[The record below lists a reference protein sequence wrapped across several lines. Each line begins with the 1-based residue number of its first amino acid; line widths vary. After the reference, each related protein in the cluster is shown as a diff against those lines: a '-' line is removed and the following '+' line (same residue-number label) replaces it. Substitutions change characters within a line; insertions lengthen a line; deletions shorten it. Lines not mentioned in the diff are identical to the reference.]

1 MNNPIEGEENFENG
15 NEESGQNGVS
25 KINLLEASNS
35 NQEWNHDQIIQKPN
49 GGMESNEENEEWF
62 VIVEKVVGK
71 VIFIYSFTSVE
82 ENLLQWKVV

>member
-15 NEESGQNGVS
+15 NEESAQNGVS

-62 VIVEKVVGK
+62 DDCGESSWRSD
-71 VIFIYSFTSVE
+71 IYLFVY
-82 ENLLQWKVV
+82 